1 MAQVRPQVRGN
12 GSSDLARPLLV
23 RAAMM
28 PADSKRILRDAL
40 IGFGIGLVVMLTVSF
55 GAASLGGSPPA
66 ARTSAQ

>member
-1 MAQVRPQVRGN
+1 
-12 GSSDLARPLLV
+12 
-23 RAAMM
+23 MM

-40 IGFGIGLVVMLTVSF
+40 IGFGIGLVVMLTISF